1 MNYIDFK
8 IPDSL
13 PQARAWL
20 KELGGQGMP
29 VSGSTLHVFLRDEA
43 PKVAVD
49 ISRIGLGGV
58 SGEAGQFRIGATATV
73 ADLEM
78 FAADGWVLDRVA
90 REFVTQPIRNV
101 ATIGGSIVRVFPW
114 SDWPVPLLALAA
126 QLEIVGDEVRVM
138 SSTDFFATQPFH
150 HLQPGDLL
158 SAFTVPALASGQGF
172 SYFKERR
179 TTTDFSRCTVAVWMA
194 LAGTQIADVRVAVGA
209 AVPMPCRMPAIE
221 SALRGAKAGAA
232 VFAEA
237 VAQGLDTARWKGLH
251 GISDEYARHLASVR
265 IVDALNSAQAEAG
278 GES

>member
-13 PQARAWL
+13 SQARSWL

-29 VSGSTLHVFLRDEA
+29 VSGSTLHVFLRDAA

-49 ISRIGLGGV
+49 ISRIGLDGIRAE
-58 SGEAGQFRIGATATV
+58 SGQFRIGATATV
-73 ADLEM
+73 ADLET
-78 FAADGWVLDRVA
+78 FAATGWVLDRVA

-114 SDWPVPLLALAA
+114 SDWPVPLLALDA
-126 QLEIVGDEVRVM
+126 QLEIAGDEVRVM
-138 SSTDFFATQPFH
+138 TSTDFFATQPFH

-158 SAFTVPALASGQGF
+158 SALTVPVLASGQGF
-172 SYFKERR
+172 GYFKERR
-179 TTTDFSRCTVAVWMA
+179 TTTDFSRCTVAVWLS
-194 LAGTQIADVRVAVGA
+194 LAGAQIADVRIAVGA
-209 AVPMPCRMPAIE
+209 AVPMPCRMPEVEA
-221 SALRGAKAGAA
+221 ALRGAKAGTAA
-232 VFAEA
+232 FEQA
-237 VAQGLDTARWKGLH
+237 VASGLDTARWKGLH

-265 IVDALNSAQAEAG
+265 IVDALNAAHAEAR